1 MQLEK
6 ITWPVFKLGNRQPQ
20 VESGVVYYHTELL
33 DNEENDLI
41 NTIKI
46 VDDQNLPQKTLGLR
60 RLNID
65 KDSLSKISTAIY
77 TLQDLVKL
85 ATPKVWFIDNSGAVF
100 QYKKS
105 TRAKLQIYKIKQVLP
120 VSGIGCVLEV
130 DGLVERFKSLTIPN
144 NEKYAAILHY
154 NGKTLF
160 YGLCNEKIKSTWRL
174 V

>member
-6 ITWPVFKLGNRQPQ
+6 IIWPVFKLGNKQPQ
-20 VESGVVYYHTELL
+20 VENGVVYYHTELL
-33 DNEENDLI
+33 DNDENDLI

-85 ATPKVWFIDNSGAVF
+85 ATPKIWFIDNSGAVF

-105 TRAKLQIYKIKQVLP
+105 TRAKLQIYRIKQVLP

-130 DGLVERFKSLTIPN
+130 DGLVERFKSLSIPN

-174 V
+174 I